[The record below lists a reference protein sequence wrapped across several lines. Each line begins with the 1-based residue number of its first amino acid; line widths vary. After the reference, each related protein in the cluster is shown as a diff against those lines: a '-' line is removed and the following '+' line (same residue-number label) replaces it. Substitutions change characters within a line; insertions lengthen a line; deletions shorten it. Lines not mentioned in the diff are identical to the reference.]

1 MRILVFGA
9 SGHTGQVLVR
19 QAVARG
25 HQVTAFVRDPDKAP
39 TRHSN
44 VRTIVGNV
52 ADDIAVSDAIS
63 GHDAVVSALG
73 VGVPLEHDADVI
85 RGVQHIVRGM
95 DAHGVR
101 RLVYISFIGVRD
113 SRAAVG
119 FLLRYVVPLPL
130 RHEIA
135 DHEAK
140 EAIVRASA
148 LDWTIVRP
156 PKLTGGARTGR
167 YRSGPTIS
175 TWKPMPLLSREDLSD
190 FILCELAEPRY
201 IRQAT
206 RVLH

>member
-1 MRILVFGA
+1 MA
-9 SGHTGQVLVR
+9 SSIVR
-19 QAVARG
+19 AQGSAVA
-25 HQVTAFVRDPDKAP
+25 A
-39 TRHSN
+39 
-44 VRTIVGNV
+44 
-52 ADDIAVSDAIS
+52 
-63 GHDAVVSALG
+63 
-73 VGVPLEHDADVI
+73 
-85 RGVQHIVRGM
+85 
-95 DAHGVR
+95 
-101 RLVYISFIGVRD
+101 
-113 SRAAVG
+113 AAVG
-119 FLLRYVVPLPL
+119 ERASDFVQPLLSTIDLLRYVALPL

-201 IRQAT
+201 MRQAT
-206 RVLH
+206 RLLH

>member
-1 MRILVFGA
+1 M
-9 SGHTGQVLVR
+9 R

-25 HQVTAFVRDPDKAP
+25 HQVTAFVRNPDNAP
-39 TRHSN
+39 TTDLR

-52 ADDIAVSDAIS
+52 ADDVAVADAMS

-73 VGVPLEHDADVI
+73 VGVPLQHDADVI
-85 RGVQHIVRGM
+85 RGVQHIVRAM
-95 DAHGVR
+95 EAHGVR
-101 RLVYISFIGVRD
+101 RLVYVSFIGVHD

-119 FLLRYVVPLPL
+119 FLLRYMVPLPL

-140 EAIVRASA
+140 EVIVRASA

-167 YRSGPTIS
+167 YRRGTTIS
-175 TWKPMPLLSREDLSD
+175 TWKPLPLLSREDLCD

-201 IRQAT
+201 IRQAA
-206 RVLH
+206 RLLA